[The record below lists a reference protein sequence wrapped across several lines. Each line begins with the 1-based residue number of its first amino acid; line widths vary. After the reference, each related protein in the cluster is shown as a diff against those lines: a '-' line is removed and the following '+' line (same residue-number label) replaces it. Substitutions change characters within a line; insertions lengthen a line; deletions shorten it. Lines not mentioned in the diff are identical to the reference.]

1 MEQSGS
7 ETQPT
12 AAAAS
17 GHNSKEQMASL
28 VRAIN
33 NDLNEVQSRI
43 AVLMEER
50 KKIKGRIK
58 AELGWKVAD
67 FNAMKR
73 LADLE
78 QEDRDQMLDTIRIGF
93 DALSIGM
100 QHGFLDVLAPEK
112 QPAPAKPS
120 TRKTKTPPAKSGDVV
135 SPGARPWEAKDA
147 YIAGYNTGIMSLDAD
162 PRPAQI
168 KANDHELLRA
178 YDRGHEDGTAAAE
191 RGEELDVEHEPEL
204 PEDLKFDA

>member
-7 ETQPT
+7 ETPSIGT
-12 AAAAS
+12 AAS

-78 QEDRDQMLDTIRIGF
+78 PEDRDQMLDTIRIGF

-112 QPAPAKPS
+112 QPAPAKAS
-120 TRKTKTPPAKSGDVV
+120 TRKTKPKDASVGEAHVSSG
-135 SPGARPWEAKDA
+135 WIAKDA
-147 YIAGYNTGIMSLDAD
+147 YIAGHNTGIMGLDAE
-162 PRPAQI
+162 PRPTQI
-168 KANDHELLRA
+168 KPHDHELLRA
-178 YDRGHEDGTAAAE
+178 YERGHEDGTAAAE
-191 RGEELDVEHEPEL
+191 RGEDIDVENPPDL
-204 PEDLKFDA
+204 PDDLKFDA